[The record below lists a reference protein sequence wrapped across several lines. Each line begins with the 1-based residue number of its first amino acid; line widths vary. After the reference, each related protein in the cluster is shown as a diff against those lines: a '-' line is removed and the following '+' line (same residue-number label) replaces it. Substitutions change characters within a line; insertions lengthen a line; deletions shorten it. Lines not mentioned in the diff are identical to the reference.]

1 MKLTPGSVPGLVVV
15 EPRVFRDERGLFLE
29 SFNAARFEELGLP
42 VTFVQ
47 DNHSRSKRGVLR
59 GLHYQINRPQG
70 KLVTV
75 VHGEVFDVAVDI
87 RRGSP
92 TFGRWHGMI
101 LSAATPT
108 LLWIP
113 PGFAHGFCVLSDEAD
128 FLYKCTDLY
137 SPADDRAIRW
147 NDPAIAIDWPVSDPS
162 LSPKDSLAPLLA
174 DADLPPYDEKSLLH
188 NA

>member
-1 MKLTPGSVPGLVVV
+1 MKLTPGSIPGLVIL
-15 EPRVFRDERGLFLE
+15 EPRVYLDERGLFLE
-29 SFNAARFEELGLP
+29 SFNAARFAEAGLP
-42 VTFVQ
+42 VNFVQ

-59 GLHYQINRPQG
+59 GLHYQMNRPQG

-92 TFGRWHGMI
+92 TFGKWHGMI
-101 LSAATPT
+101 LNETKPT

-128 FLYKCTDLY
+128 FLYKCTDFY
-137 SPADDRAIRW
+137 SPADERAIRW
-147 NDPAIAIDWPVSDPS
+147 NDAALAIDWPVNNPS
-162 LSPKDSLAPLLA
+162 LSAKDSLAPVLA
-174 DADLPPYDEKSLLH
+174 EADLPPFDEESLLRH
-188 NA
+188 V